1 MKSKFHLALPVL
13 NELENLPALLNDLKQ
28 QSQKDFTLWVCVN
41 HYEHWRNLP
50 EKREQIANNEKSIE
64 FLKSYNKYNIRI
76 IDRAS
81 IGKGWAKKKGGVGWA
96 RKVIMDAIA
105 DEADIDSLIV
115 SIDADTSYP
124 PNYLTAIENVF
135 ANNPK
140 LYGLAVPYYHRLN
153 DNEDNNRLILR
164 YEIYMRNYALNMLHI
179 NNPYAFSALGSA
191 MAFPVRAYKKV
202 GGLTPVTSGEDFYF
216 LQKLIKNGPVNFWA
230 DTTAKPSSRL
240 SDRVIF
246 GTGPALIKG
255 EKGDWNSYPVYHY
268 SLFEDIRKTFDAFP
282 LLFEKDVPT
291 PMDEFLHK
299 QFKEENIWLP
309 LRKNFKDKKNFI
321 RACTNKVDGLRIL
334 QYLRKKQES
343 TMLDNNSNLVDF
355 LFYFYSDAMDDSFKK
370 HLKDF
375 DFDGSAVCFIDLV
388 RDFMFE
394 QETLLRKLHDKFRTT
409 DLYKLMP

>member
-1 MKSKFHLALPVL
+1 MKSKFHLALPAL

-41 HYEHWRNLP
+41 HYEHWRGLP
-50 EKREQIANNEKSIE
+50 EKRDQISNNEKSLE
-64 FLKSYNKYNIRI
+64 LLQSNKEIDIRA

-81 IGKGWAKKKGGVGWA
+81 AGKGWPKKKGGVGWA

-105 DEADIDSLIV
+105 KEADNNSLIV

-124 PNYLTAIENVF
+124 PNYLTAIENTF
-135 ANNPK
+135 AKNPK
-140 LYGLAVPYYHRLN
+140 IYGLAVPYYHSLS
-153 DNEDNNRLILR
+153 EHEENNRLILR
-164 YEIYMRNYALNMLHI
+164 YEIYMRNYALNMLQI

-191 MAFPVRAYKKV
+191 MAFPVWVYKKV
-202 GGLTPVTSGEDFYF
+202 GGLTPVASGEDFYF
-216 LQKLIKNGPVNFWA
+216 LQKLIKNGSVFFWT
-230 DTTAKPSSRL
+230 DTVAKPSPRL
-240 SDRVIF
+240 SGRVIF

-255 EKGDWNSYPVYHY
+255 KKGDWNSYPIYNHL
-268 SLFEDIRKTFDAFP
+268 LFQDVQKTFEAFP
-282 LLFEKDVPT
+282 ILFEKDVPT
-291 PMDEFLHK
+291 PMDEFLHE

-321 RACTNKVDGLRIL
+321 RACINKVDGLRIL

-343 TMLDNNSNLVDF
+343 IILDNNSNLIDF
-355 LFYFYSDAMDDSFKK
+355 FFYFYSDAMDDSFKK

-375 DFDGSAVCFIDLV
+375 DFDGSALCFIDLV

-394 QETLLRKLHDKFRTT
+394 QESELRKLHDSSIN
-409 DLYKLMP
+409 